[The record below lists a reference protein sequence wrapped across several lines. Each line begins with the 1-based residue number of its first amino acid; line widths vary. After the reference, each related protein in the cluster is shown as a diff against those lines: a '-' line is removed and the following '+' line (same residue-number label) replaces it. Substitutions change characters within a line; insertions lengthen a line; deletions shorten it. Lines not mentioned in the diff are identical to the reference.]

1 MKRILFITI
10 ALALVGCKKD
20 WKCTT
25 TTTGGVHASFDFR
38 GTKAEMQQYETDN
51 TNSIVTTECQ

>member
-1 MKRILFITI
+1 MLV
-10 ALALVGCKKD
+10 LVGCKKD

-38 GTKAEMQQYETDN
+38 GTKAEMQQYEADN
-51 TNSIVTTECQ
+51 TNELVTTECQ